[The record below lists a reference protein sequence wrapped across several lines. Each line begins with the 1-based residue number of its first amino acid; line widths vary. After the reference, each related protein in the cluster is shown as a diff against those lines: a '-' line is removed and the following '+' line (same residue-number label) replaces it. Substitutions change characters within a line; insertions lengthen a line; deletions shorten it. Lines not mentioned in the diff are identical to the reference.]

1 MRRSVF
7 AFTLVGLAVAA
18 MAQPGW
24 TPPRLLRG
32 GIGAAPWNVESGGIA
47 ACEVSLDENGRVS
60 AVDVVQDVA
69 PYGAQLSDAVRSWE
83 FEAAREG
90 DRRVPA
96 RVLVLGFFR
105 PPALSIQT
113 PEKPRYKTTE
123 APPELPW
130 PTFVA
135 VPPYPA
141 NVVGSGVVVM
151 EADVS
156 DQGAVTSARVVGPAS
171 PFDSAARDAAGLW
184 TYRPAARAGREVASR
199 VYLLFSFIGVTP

>member
-24 TPPRLLRG
+24 TPPRLLAG
-32 GIGAAPWNVESGGIA
+32 GIGAAPWNVMSGGIA
-47 ACEVSLDENGRVS
+47 ACDVSLDENGQVG
-60 AVDVVQDVA
+60 AVEIVQDVP
-69 PYGAQLSDAVRSWE
+69 PYGAQLSDAVRGWS

-90 DRRVPA
+90 GRRVPVH
-96 RVLVLGFFR
+96 VLVLGFFR
-105 PPALSIQT
+105 PPTLSIQA

-123 APPELPW
+123 APVEIPW

-151 EADVS
+151 ESDVS
-156 DQGAVTSARVVGPAS
+156 DDGKVTATRVLNPGSA
-171 PFDSAARDAAGLW
+171 FDSAARDAATQW
-184 TYRPAARAGREVASR
+184 TYRPAGRGGRNAPSR
-199 VYLLFSFIGVTP
+199 VFLLFTFTGVTP